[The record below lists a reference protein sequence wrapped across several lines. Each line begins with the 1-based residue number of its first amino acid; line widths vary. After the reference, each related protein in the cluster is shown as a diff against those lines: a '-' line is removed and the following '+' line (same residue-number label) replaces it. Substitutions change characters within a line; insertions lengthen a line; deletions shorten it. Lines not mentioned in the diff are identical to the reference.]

1 MTGPTVSPV
10 SPLLQSPATPL
21 INRTPY
27 RVSPHLAAPNQQV
40 VDAAAARSKSR
51 IAAPQSALLVYTP
64 SPYLSDRRRTRGPI
78 AATYHARWTGA
89 TPQQATQAIAQPKT
103 AEDDDEGGFA
113 Q

>member
-1 MTGPTVSPV
+1 MTGPPVSPV

-27 RVSPHLAAPNQQV
+27 RVSPHLAAPHQQV
-40 VDAAAARSKSR
+40 VDAAAARSQSR
-51 IAAPQSALLVYTP
+51 TAAPQSALLVYTP

-78 AATYHARWTGA
+78 AATYHRWTGA
-89 TPQQATQAIAQPKT
+89 TPQQATQATPQPKT
-103 AEDDDEGGFA
+103 AQDDDEGGFA